1 MKKFIYTIF
10 IGTALGTFSSCTDS
24 ILDQKPLSA
33 LTQSSFFQ
41 TAADAEAA
49 VLACYDALQGDE
61 VRRIAWG
68 DARADNLKIP
78 LEAIGATDPDMLE
91 FQKDNISSS
100 SGNGNWAKF
109 YNGINKVN
117 NVLAQVPTIKSPTI
131 TSVKNRIMGE
141 GYFLRAFHYFNLV
154 RLWGAVPLIVE
165 PTLSLDKDLQPSRTP
180 ADKVL
185 EQVVMDLKQAE
196 TLLPVA
202 YASNIETRGR
212 ATRGAAQALL
222 CKVYLWRSSYLQT
235 NEWQLAS
242 DYADKVLAN
251 TTYALVSG
259 ANYGSIFTAKN
270 TVESI
275 FELQYNYNNQETNA
289 LASYFLPRSSKV
301 QTGGNQTLIPTPK
314 LVEAFEA
321 GDLRKSASIF
331 YSNPTTDQFPNLP
344 TVAKYTGTVVGS
356 ARFSDSNF
364 IFLRLADVIL
374 MQAEALAQLGK
385 TAEAAVLINRIRNRA
400 GLNNTTATS
409 KNDLLTAIEQERFV
423 ELCFEGH
430 RWYDLLRTGRVKA
443 VLGVDKKAFMPV
455 FYTEIMLNPNLLPQN
470 PGY

>member
-1 MKKFIYTIF
+1 MKKFKYTIL
-10 IGTALGTFSSCTDS
+10 IGTAVGVLSSCSDL
-24 ILDQKPLSA
+24 ILDQKPYSA

-49 VLACYDALQGDE
+49 ILACYDALQGDE

-78 LEAIGATDPDMLE
+78 LEAIGATDPAMLE
-91 FQKDNISSS
+91 FQQDNISSS
-100 SGNGNWAKF
+100 NGNGNWAKF

-131 TSVKNRIMGE
+131 TTVKNRIMGE
-141 GYFLRAFHYFNLV
+141 GYFLRAFLYFDLV
-154 RLWGAVPLIVE
+154 RIWGAVPLIIE
-165 PTLSLDKDLQPSRTP
+165 PTLSLDKDLQPSRIP

-185 EQVVMDLKQAE
+185 EQVIADLKQAE
-196 TLLPVA
+196 TLLPLA

-222 CKVYLWRSSYLQT
+222 CKVHLWRSSYLKT
-235 NEWQLAS
+235 NEWQQVS
-242 DYADKVLAN
+242 DYANKVLAN
-251 TTYALVSG
+251 STYALVAG

-270 TVESI
+270 TTESI
-275 FELQYNYNNQETNA
+275 FELQYNNNNQETNA

-314 LVEAFEA
+314 LVEAFEP
-321 GDLRKSASIF
+321 GDLRKAVSIF
-331 YSNPTTDQFPNLP
+331 YSNPATDQFPNLP
-344 TVAKYTGTVVGS
+344 TVAKYSGTVVGS

-364 IFLRLADVIL
+364 IFFRLSDVIL

-385 TAEAAVLINRIRNRA
+385 TVEAAVLINRIRNRA

-409 KNDLLTAIEQERFV
+409 KNELLLAVEQERFV

-430 RWYDLLRTGRVKA
+430 RWYDLLRTGRAKA
-443 VLGVDKKAFMPV
+443 VLGVEKKALMPV
-455 FYTEIMLNPNLLPQN
+455 FFNEIMLNPNLLPQN